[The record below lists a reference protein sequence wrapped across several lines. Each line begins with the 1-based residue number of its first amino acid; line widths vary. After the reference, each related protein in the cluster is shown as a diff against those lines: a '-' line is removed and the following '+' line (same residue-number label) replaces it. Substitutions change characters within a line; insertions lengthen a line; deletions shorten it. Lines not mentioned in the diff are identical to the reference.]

1 MPTPS
6 PRHAADHAE
15 PTDSDGI
22 TADTRT
28 AGGHPGRHRTV
39 VLGDTAGDYV
49 PLRSVLA
56 AVGDG
61 AAVRPG
67 RRGRS

>member
-15 PTDSDGI
+15 PTEFDSI

-39 VLGDTAGDYV
+39 VLGDTAGDYI

-56 AVGDG
+56 VDDG
-61 AAVRPG
+61 MAVRPG
-67 RRGRS
+67 VGGRS